1 MTALHRDVEAAV
13 RAHRAV
19 GGGVLALVGVDV
31 PAELVR
37 AASLLPYRL
46 SADAEPIAESDF
58 PGQTPRSKALLT
70 RLSTDQ
76 ALFAGVAIAHGCVE
90 DAQLFS
96 VLRELARL
104 GRGAGRAVAY
114 VDALHGAGEETS
126 RYNRARLGQ
135 FKTWLEAL
143 TGQQITNRA
152 LAAEIFA
159 ANAQRARLRQL
170 LALRAESG
178 PRLSG
183 VQALELLRAV
193 SRLPVEAA
201 DQLITATDASAAP
214 VEGRRV
220 FVTGGAHET
229 SAVYAAIE
237 AAGCVIVGEDHDWGA
252 PWASQ
257 DVDEGL
263 DPFEALV
270 ARWRSPVPSLPTASS
285 AVRAQALAAQA
296 KALGVEAVFHIRFPG
311 DESAPWDVHDSRKA
325 LDGVGVPLLTLK
337 LDPRPTED
345 QIAKLGGEL
354 AAFFTDPSSAQPA
367 TAAAR
372 PVAVAGTS
380 VPRKPAP
387 DSTGRRS
394 RKALASTADFGI
406 WQRDWFVDVQRRAAE
421 GSFAVVNADAPQEI
435 LRAMDIP
442 YVVNQWWAS
451 IVGAKQRGR
460 DYAGLLKAADYPADV
475 ENYSAQGLASALD
488 PDTANAPWGGLPK
501 PNILAMVPG
510 SDAGSK
516 IFEAWSRET
525 GAELFVFE
533 RSIDSRWDLPIAWW
547 SDLPERWE
555 QTLEAERLDLMT
567 AQLEAS
573 IPRLEALTGRKFDP
587 ARFVDVM
594 RLVNEQEDYYRRTR
608 DLIAATRPAPAGIAD
623 TMPATMVPQWHRG
636 TVWGRDAAKR
646 FYEEVAQRAADGE
659 AACPDERVRLMWVGR
674 GLWSDMGFYQR
685 WEESHGAVFVWSM
698 YLGLAADGYLRDF
711 EGEADAMRALA
722 ARFVTMGDELRMP
735 TWAGAWHVKE
745 AQLHG
750 VDGAVAID
758 DADPFVL
765 EALERAG
772 VPVLRLAMS
781 NMSAEGG
788 AMEAAVTGFIE
799 GPVLARVERGAPEAR
814 E

>member
-1 MTALHRDVEAAV
+1 MTALHRDVEATV
-13 RAHRAV
+13 RAYRAA

-31 PAELVR
+31 PAELIR
-37 AASLLPYRL
+37 AAGLLPYRL
-46 SADAEPIAESDF
+46 SADAEPAVGGDF
-58 PGQTPRSKALLT
+58 PGQSPRSKALLT
-70 RLSTDQ
+70 RLSNDE

-90 DAQLFS
+90 DAQLFA

-114 VDALHGAGEETS
+114 VDALHGAGAETA
-126 RYNRARLGQ
+126 RYNRARLDQ
-135 FKTWLEAL
+135 FKAWLEAL
-143 TGQQITNRA
+143 TGQSITRQA
-152 LAAEIFA
+152 LVAEISA
-159 ANAQRARLRQL
+159 ANAQRSRLRQV
-170 LALRAESG
+170 LALRAEVQ

-183 VQALELLRAV
+183 VQALDLLRAV
-193 SRLPVEAA
+193 SRLPAEAA
-201 DQLITATDASAAP
+201 DQLIAATRLAAAP
-214 VEGRRV
+214 IAGRRV
-220 FVTGGAHET
+220 LVTGGAHET

-237 AAGCVIVGEDHDWGA
+237 AAGCVIVGEDHDWGE
-252 PWASQ
+252 PWAGQ
-257 DVDEGL
+257 DVDEATEPL
-263 DPFEALV
+263 HALV
-270 ARWRSPVPSLPTASS
+270 TRWRSPVPSLPTASS
-285 AVRAQALAAQA
+285 AARAEALARQA
-296 KALGVEAVFHIRFPG
+296 RARGVEAVLHIRFPG
-311 DESAPWDVHDSRKA
+311 DESAPWDVRDSRKA
-325 LDGVGVPLLTLK
+325 LNAIGVPLLTLK

-345 QIAKLGGEL
+345 QVARLGDQL
-354 AAFFTDPSSAQPA
+354 AAFFADPSSAQPVA
-367 TAAAR
+367 PAAQPA
-372 PVAVAGTS
+372 AVAGALTA
-380 VPRKPAP
+380 RKPSPESA
-387 DSTGRRS
+387 GRRS
-394 RKALASTADFGI
+394 RKALVSTSDFGT
-406 WQRDWFVDVQRRAAE
+406 WQRDWFADVQRRAAD
-421 GSFAVVNADAPQEI
+421 GPFAVVNADAPQEI

-451 IVGAKQRGR
+451 IVAAKQRGR

-475 ENYSAQGLASALD
+475 ENYSAQGLAAALD
-488 PDTANAPWGGLPK
+488 ADTANAPWGGLPK
-501 PNILAMVPG
+501 PDILAVVPG

-555 QTLEAERLDLMT
+555 QTLETERLDLMT

-587 ARFVDVM
+587 DRFVEVM

-659 AACPDERVRLMWVGR
+659 AACSDERVRLMWVGR

-711 EGEADAMRALA
+711 EGSADAMRALA

-750 VDGAVAID
+750 VHGAVAID

-772 VPVLRLAMS
+772 VPVLRLAMG
-781 NMSAEGG
+781 NMSIGASSAETQ
-788 AMEAAVTGFIE
+788 VTAFIDQ
-799 GPVLARVERGAPEAR
+799 LDRRGAV
-814 E
+814 

>member
-1 MTALHRDVEAAV
+1 MTARHAPSHDVETALRAYRAA
-13 RAHRAV
+13 
-19 GGGVLALVGVDV
+19 GGLVLAQIGVDI

-37 AASLLPYRL
+37 AAGLSPYRL
-46 SADAEPIAESDF
+46 AADGDVAQSDF
-58 PGQTPRSKALLT
+58 EGQSQRTKALLT
-70 RLSTDQ
+70 QLSKDEG
-76 ALFAGVAIAHGCVE
+76 LFAGVAIAHGCVE

-96 VLRELARL
+96 VLRELDRL
-104 GRGAGRAVAY
+104 GRGVGKAVAY
-114 VDALHGAGEETS
+114 VDALHGSGPETT
-126 RYNRARLGQ
+126 RYNRARLDQ
-135 FKTWLEAL
+135 FKAWLETL
-143 TGQQITNRA
+143 TGRPITPQA
-152 LAAEIFA
+152 LAIEIQE
-159 ANAQRARLRQL
+159 ANARRARLRQV
-170 LALRAESG
+170 LALRAEAQ

-183 VQALELLRAV
+183 VQALNLLRAV
-193 SRLPVEAA
+193 SRLPADAA
-201 DQLITATDASAAP
+201 DQLIASVASTASPRT
-214 VEGRRV
+214 GRRV
-220 FVTGGAHET
+220 LVTGGAHET

-237 AAGCVIVGEDHDWGA
+237 AAGCVIVGEDHDWGE
-252 PWASQ
+252 PWANQ
-257 DVDEGL
+257 DVDETV

-270 ARWRSPVPSLPTASS
+270 ARWRSPMPSLPTASS
-285 AVRAQALAAQA
+285 AARAKALAAQA
-296 KALGVEAVFHIRFPG
+296 ARLGVEAVLQIRFPG
-311 DESAPWDVHDSRKA
+311 DESAPWDVHDTRKA
-325 LDGVGVPLLTLK
+325 LDVVGVPLLTLK
-337 LDPRPTED
+337 LDPRPSHD
-345 QIAKLGGEL
+345 QAAKLGQQL
-354 AAFFTDPSSAQPA
+354 AAFLDDPSSAKSPMQAARPA
-367 TAAAR
+367 TADGAPA
-372 PVAVAGTS
+372 
-380 VPRKPAP
+380 PRKPVP

-394 RKALASTADFGI
+394 RKALASTSDFGT
-406 WQRDWFVDVQRRAAE
+406 WQREWFADVQRRAAD
-421 GSFAVVNADAPQEI
+421 GPFAVVNADAPQEI

-451 IVGAKQRGR
+451 IVAAKQRGR
-460 DYAGLLKAADYPADV
+460 DYAGLLKAADYPTDV
-475 ENYSAQGLASALD
+475 ENYSAQGIAAALD
-488 PDTANAPWGGLPK
+488 PDTEGAPWGGLPR
-501 PNILAMVPG
+501 PDILAVVPG

-533 RSIDSRWDLPIAWW
+533 RSIDSRWDLPIEWW

-555 QTLEAERLDLMT
+555 QTLETERLDLMT

-587 ARFVDVM
+587 DRFVEVM

-636 TVWGRDAAKR
+636 TTWGRDAAKR

-659 AACPDERVRLMWVGR
+659 AACSDERVRLMWIGR

-711 EGEADAMRALA
+711 EGSTDAMRALA

-750 VDGAVAID
+750 VHGAVAID

-781 NMSAEGG
+781 NMSVEGG
-788 AMEAAVTGFIE
+788 SLEAAVTAFIE
-799 GPVLARVERGAPEAR
+799 GPVLAKVGGDPR
-814 E
+814 